1 MKKTVLKAGLVRWLF
16 CGAALVGGVSSAF
29 SEESDPPADTVVL
42 TVGAFEGGRLED
54 NGVPR
59 QPGDTVSVS
68 RGTTMTLVA
77 TPGDGFAFM
86 GSSGDLTPAEAQE
99 PTLTVTMDAARRTS
113 RSRSARA
120 RSGEGGALGCGRMRI
135 ALVSATA

>member
-1 MKKTVLKAGLVRWLF
+1 MAVLRR
-16 CGAALVGGVSSAF
+16 GAALVGGVSSAF

-42 TVGAFEGGRLED
+42 TVGAFEDGRLED

-77 TPGDGFAFM
+77 TPGDGFPFM
-86 GSSGDLTPAEAQE
+86 AASATPTPDEPHE
-99 PTLTVTMDAARRTS
+99 PTPPRPLRAARRTS
-113 RSRSARA
+113 RS
-120 RSGEGGALGCGRMRI
+120 
-135 ALVSATA
+135 